1 MKRIISRIRLVYL
14 IVASLLVLISCSTNK
29 KATIKNGDASVT
41 ANAPD
46 YEQIKKDINKKD
58 SEFYYPE
65 LLRRFQEADTTLGL
79 EQLRHFYYGTAT
91 RPEYNPYQ
99 FDLSKAL
106 NEALEKKDLQQAKS
120 IIDRQ
125 LAKDPTNLKFYM
137 QKMMV
142 NIDLYGRESEEANSA
157 FFQVYMLLSAILS
170 SGDGKTKESAIYVI
184 NIADEYAI
192 MYRLGVTPTS
202 QSLMEHKGQSYDVM
216 ELAENEYGLKSMYFN
231 ITVRKEAMKK
241 LFGF

>member
-65 LLRRFQEADTTLGL
+65 LLRRFQEADTTLSL

-106 NEALEKKDLQQAKS
+106 NEALEQKDLQQAKS

-142 NIDLYGRESEEANSA
+142 NIDLYGRESEEANNA

-184 NIADEYAI
+184 NIADEYAL
-192 MYRLGVTPTS
+192 MYRFGVTPTS
-202 QSLMEHKGQSYDVM
+202 QSLVRENGQSYDRM
-216 ELAENEYGLKSMYFN
+216 ELTNNEKGLKVLYFN
-231 ITVRKEAMKK
+231 VTIMEESLKK
-241 LFGF
+241 LF